1 MSADIPNA
9 SANVA
14 SASEAAAASEPAAA
28 SVPNPALAQGDFGE
42 SAPAIVVFARVTE
55 EPVSVDECVAAIEND
70 HAGAIVTFAGVVRDH
85 DEGRG
90 VTWLRYSAHPTADSV
105 LREVVA
111 ETASAYPGTRIAAVH
126 RVGDLAITDV
136 ALACAVASAHRGTAF
151 AACASLVDEIKARVP
166 IWKEQGFTDGTTEWV
181 AALQ

>member
-1 MSADIPNA
+1 ML
-9 SANVA
+9 
-14 SASEAAAASEPAAA
+14 AAAQTAAQAA
-28 SVPNPALAQGDFGE
+28 SSSGEFGE
-42 SAPAIVVFARVTE
+42 SAPAVVALAGVTDK
-55 EPVSVDECVAAIEND
+55 PVSVDECVAAVEND

-111 ETASAYPGTRIAAVH
+111 ETAAAYPGTRIAAVH
-126 RVGDLAITDV
+126 RVGDLAITEP

-151 AACASLVDEIKARVP
+151 AACAALVDEIKARVP

-181 AALQ
+181 SALQ

>member
-1 MSADIPNA
+1 MSAESSGADA
-9 SANVA
+9 TA
-14 SASEAAAASEPAAA
+14 SASASA
-28 SVPNPALAQGDFGE
+28 SADFGE
-42 SAPAIVVFARVTE
+42 SAPAVVSFARVTNE
-55 EPVSVDECVAAIEND
+55 VVSVDECVSAVEND

-85 DEGRG
+85 DEGKG
-90 VTWLRYSAHPTADSV
+90 VSWLRYSAHPTANAV

-111 ETASAYPGTRIAAVH
+111 EVALAHPGTTIAAAH

-151 AACASLVDEIKARVP
+151 AACAQLVDEIKARVP

-181 AALQ
+181 AALG

>member
-1 MSADIPNA
+1 ML
-9 SANVA
+9 
-14 SASEAAAASEPAAA
+14 AAAQKAAQAA
-28 SVPNPALAQGDFGE
+28 SSSGEFGE
-42 SAPAIVVFARVTE
+42 SAPAVVALAGVTD
-55 EPVSVDECVAAIEND
+55 EPVSVDECVTAVEND

-111 ETASAYPGTRIAAVH
+111 ETAAAYPGTRIAAVH
-126 RVGDLAITDV
+126 RVGDLAVTEL

-151 AACASLVDEIKARVP
+151 AACAALVDEIKTRVP

-181 AALQ
+181 SALQ